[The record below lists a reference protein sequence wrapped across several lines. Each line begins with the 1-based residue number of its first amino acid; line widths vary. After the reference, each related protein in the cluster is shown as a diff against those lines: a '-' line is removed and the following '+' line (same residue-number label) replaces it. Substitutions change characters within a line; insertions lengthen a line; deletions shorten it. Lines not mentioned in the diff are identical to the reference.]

1 MRDSWLSIIS
11 PDLDQSRKG
20 RVEIR
25 LLSEI
30 LKMLFVFQ
38 VLPFSIFVNGTD
50 SPGWRQNVLTALCA
64 CNVVSNTA
72 TQWWVETPPCAWEQI
87 WVEHDSGKRYPSL
100 SSLLFPTSPQETA
113 VRWSARMLSHRT
125 SGFKATSLRVSS
137 GSFNRLG
144 RLRSVNENTD
154 IACHYQ

>member
-38 VLPFSIFVNGTD
+38 VLPFSIFVNGTFLVAQ
-50 SPGWRQNVLTALCA
+50 SVKNQPATQEAA
-64 CNVVSNTA
+64 CNTGDTGPVPQSKVPLEKEMA
-72 TQWWVETPPCAWEQI
+72 THSSIPAWEI
-87 WVEHDSGKRYPSL
+87 P
-100 SSLLFPTSPQETA
+100 
-113 VRWSARMLSHRT
+113 
-125 SGFKATSLRVSS
+125 
-137 GSFNRLG
+137 
-144 RLRSVNENTD
+144 
-154 IACHYQ
+154 